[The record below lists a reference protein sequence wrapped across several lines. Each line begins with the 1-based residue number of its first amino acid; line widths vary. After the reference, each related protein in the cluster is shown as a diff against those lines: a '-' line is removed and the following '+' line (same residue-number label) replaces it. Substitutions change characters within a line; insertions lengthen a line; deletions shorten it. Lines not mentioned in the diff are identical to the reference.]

1 MESDTTDWIMRI
13 RSLDQQSWSRHKAAI
28 SVPNY
33 PRKDF
38 VLPCADVISP
48 TLLPRTTL
56 LLSIC
61 RHWKLNA
68 DFMSIYLLL
77 WEKHSQSASNGL
89 GHFGK
94 EFQFSRLLPFK
105 V

>member
-13 RSLDQQSWSRHKAAI
+13 RSLDQQSWSRRKDAI

-38 VLPCADVISP
+38 VLPCADVISL

-56 LLSIC
+56 LSEHLSSLKVKCGFYVYISATLGKTLSIC
-61 RHWKLNA
+61 
-68 DFMSIYLLL
+68 
-77 WEKHSQSASNGL
+77 Q
-89 GHFGK
+89 
-94 EFQFSRLLPFK
+94 
-105 V
+105 